1 MTGIGLQK
9 PMELSVLILSEPDW
23 ISETS
28 ETASVMLYTN
38 PMEPENKSPRL
49 WQEML
54 REMKQAD
61 DIMIQTPYMIC
72 SRQMYQDLA
81 EVCSKAGKTEV
92 MINAVEK
99 GSNPFGCTDY
109 LNQKKNVSKTGC
121 SVYEYL
127 GPQALRSQIESL
139 KRSSRQVLPDGTVTD
154 GDHYQEM
161 ELSVGKQILYG
172 LLRIVIIPFRNLL

>member
-28 ETASVMLYTN
+28 ETASIMLYTN

-61 DIMIQTPYMIC
+61 DIKIG
-72 SRQMYQDLA
+72 RA
-81 EVCSKAGKTEV
+81 HV
-92 MINAVEK
+92 
-99 GSNPFGCTDY
+99 
-109 LNQKKNVSKTGC
+109 
-121 SVYEYL
+121 
-127 GPQALRSQIESL
+127 
-139 KRSSRQVLPDGTVTD
+139 
-154 GDHYQEM
+154 
-161 ELSVGKQILYG
+161 
-172 LLRIVIIPFRNLL
+172 